1 MAALH
6 VETTGQ
12 GAPLLFLHGWGMHSG
27 MWGEALPQLAESFC
41 VSAVDLPGHG
51 LSAGS
56 GKWKVESGKSACDS
70 PLPTPRSPPPTL
82 HIDAIVDQLAAQ
94 FTDPLA
100 LCGWSLGGQIA
111 LRWAQ
116 RCPEQI
122 KRLVLIS
129 STPCFAQRDGWE
141 CAMPQATLAEFSA
154 AHAVDQMATLRRF
167 LGLLTRG
174 GEQERALLVVLRG
187 ELMSRGEPDKRA
199 LQAGLEILRDVDQR
213 AALPEVHQSTLI
225 IAGERD
231 TLTPPAA
238 SQYMADR
245 LPDARLV
252 AIAGAAHLPFRSHRA
267 EFVKQLTDFLH
278 E

>member
-1 MAALH
+1 MNLH

-12 GAPLLFLHGWGMHSG
+12 GESLLFLHGWGMHSG
-27 MWGEALPQLAESFC
+27 MWGEVLPQLAESFC

-56 GKWKVESGKSACDS
+56 GKWQVESDKSSSEFPLTTPDS
-70 PLPTPRSPPPTL
+70 RLPTS

-94 FTDPLA
+94 FREPLT

-111 LRWAQ
+111 QRWAM
-116 RCPEQI
+116 RYPEQI

-129 STPCFAQRDGWE
+129 STPCFAQREGWA

-154 AHAVDQMATLRRF
+154 SHAQDQIATLRRF

-174 GEQERALLVVLRG
+174 GENERALLVELRG
-187 ELMSRGEPDKRA
+187 ELMNRGEPDKQA
-199 LQAGLEILRDVDQR
+199 LHAGLEILRNVDLC
-213 AALPEVHQSTLI
+213 AALPEIYQPTLI

-231 TLTPPAA
+231 TLTPLAA
-238 SQYMADR
+238 SLYMVDH
-245 LPDARLV
+245 LPHARLV
-252 AIAGAAHLPFRSHRA
+252 TIAGAAHLPFRSHRA

>member
-1 MAALH
+1 MNLH

-27 MWGEALPQLAESFC
+27 MWGEVLAQLSENFC

-51 LSAGS
+51 HSSRKPDA
-56 GKWKVESGKSACDS
+56 ADS
-70 PLPTPRSPPPTL
+70 L
-82 HIDAIVDQLAAQ
+82 DAIVDQLAAQ
-94 FTDPLA
+94 FREPLT
-100 LCGWSLGGQIA
+100 LCAWSLGGQIA
-111 LRWAQ
+111 LRWSM
-116 RCPEQI
+116 RYPEQI

-154 AHAVDQMATLRRF
+154 AHAVDQLATLRRF

-174 GEQERALLVVLRG
+174 GENERALLVALRG
-187 ELMSRGEPDKRA
+187 ELMSRGEPDKAA
-199 LQAGLEILRDVDQR
+199 LQAGLGILRDVDLR
-213 AALPEVHQSTLI
+213 AALPEVHQPTLI

-231 TLTPPAA
+231 TLTPLAA
-238 SQYMADR
+238 SQYMADH
-245 LPDARLV
+245 LPHARLV
-252 AIAGAAHLPFRSHRA
+252 TIAGAAHLPFRSHRA